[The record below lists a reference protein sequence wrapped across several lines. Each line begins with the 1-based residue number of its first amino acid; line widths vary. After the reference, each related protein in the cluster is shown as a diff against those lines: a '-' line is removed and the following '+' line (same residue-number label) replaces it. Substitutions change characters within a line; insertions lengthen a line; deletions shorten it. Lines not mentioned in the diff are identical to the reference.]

1 MLAERASRTAGKT
14 VEALGMNRLRLSERP
29 LTFFNRDPPDGAL
42 GQAEIAA
49 VGGQRQE
56 AASPRVADALLRVSA
71 LNREPK
77 IAIEEGLPLTLFP
90 PQLFSAPTTMW
101 KTVLPGSPCRSGSC
115 WPRSGP
121 PSDSFDSVSGVVGTP
136 IGGTHMKA
144 YPVDSG
150 VSKCRV

>member
-115 WPRSGP
+115 WPRRFELEHGFRLRIFSE
-121 PSDSFDSVSGVVGTP
+121 FSVARP
-136 IGGTHMKA
+136 IAEKFVEGGRLLA
-144 YPVDSG
+144 LPE
-150 VSKCRV
+150 